1 MESKLE
7 LRWVG
12 KDKKIDLEPRILVKD
27 SAKSF
32 SYRAS
37 DDKNQLRERG
47 GNLLIHGDNLLA
59 LKALETKFSGLI
71 KCIYIDPPYNTGSA
85 FSTYDDNLEHSTW
98 LALMKP
104 RIELLRKLLTEDGSL
119 WISIDDDERDYLKIL
134 CDELFGRNNFVTAVI
149 WQKKTTRS
157 NDATWF
163 SDTHDYILVY
173 AKNKEVWR
181 PNLLARP
188 KEAKGYSNPDNDP
201 RGVWASGPCHAKT
214 PSEKM
219 IYPITTPSGRV
230 VMPPAGTSWRF
241 NQNRMSELIKDNHIY
256 YGPKG
261 DNVPRYKR
269 FLYEVRDGF
278 VPTTLWLKE
287 EVGDNQEAK
296 KEVKA
301 FNKEVVFSTPKPE
314 LLIKRVLDLAT
325 KPGDWVLD
333 SFLGSGTT
341 AAVAQKMGRHWIG
354 IELTDVAYTHDIPRL
369 KAVISGEDK
378 GGITK
383 ETGYEGGGG
392 FDFYELAPSLIQFD
406 QFEEPII
413 NKKYNADM
421 LASAVALHEGFA
433 YCPDKECFWKQSR
446 STENAYL
453 FVTTM
458 HVTSAVLDTIANQ
471 MRPEEFLIIACKT
484 FDPECDGLYKNITI
498 KKIPEM
504 LLGRCEFGKDN
515 YDLNI
520 VNPPV
525 YVEDEDDDQE

>member
-12 KDKKIDLEPRILVKD
+12 KDKKIDLEPR
-27 SAKSF
+27 
-32 SYRAS
+32 
-37 DDKNQLRERG
+37 RERD

-85 FSTYDDNLEHSTW
+85 FSTYNDNLEHSTW
-98 LALMKP
+98 LSLMKP
-104 RIELLRKLLTEDGSL
+104 RIELLRKLLAEDGSL
-119 WISIDDDERDYLKIL
+119 WISIDDDEQAYLKVL
-134 CDELFGRNNFVTAVI
+134 CDEVFGRNNFVCNVI
-149 WQKKTTRS
+149 WQKKYS
-157 NDATWF
+157 QQNDAKWL
-163 SDTHDYILVY
+163 SDSHDFIMIY
-173 AKNKEVWR
+173 AKKKEDFH
-181 PNLLARP
+181 PNLL
-188 KEAKGYSNPDNDP
+188 P
-201 RGVWASGPCHAKT
+201 R
-214 PSEKM
+214 SEKQNSYY
-219 IYPITTPSGRV
+219 IHDDKDGRGLWRTDNVLVKTFSESGVFPIVNPNTGKEYFPPKGSCYRFSQETAKKYLEENRFYFGKDGKGAPQLKRYLSEVKQGRV
-230 VMPPAGTSWRF
+230 C
-241 NQNRMSELIKDNHIY
+241 N
-256 YGPKG
+256 
-261 DNVPRYKR
+261 
-269 FLYEVRDGF
+269 
-278 VPTTLWLKE
+278 TLWLRD

-314 LLIKRVLDLAT
+314 RLIKRVLDLAT

-392 FDFYELAPSLIQFD
+392 FGFYELAPSLIQFD

-421 LASAVALHEGFA
+421 LASAVALHEGFT

-484 FDPECDGLYKNITI
+484 FDPECDGLYKNIAI

-525 YVEDEDDDQE
+525 YAEDEDDDQE